1 MLFSWEVM
9 AMRRSCGLAVI
20 AFGFAMAVA
29 SVARAQP
36 GEAATAPSPVPPADA
51 AAAGQATPQPYAP
64 PPPVAHPVPYP
75 APYATRPPPAYPAPY
90 PYGYSPWALYEETS
104 KSAGLSFLFEFL
116 MPGVGSIYA
125 DHATG
130 AIITWGLMLGGVL
143 LIVNGITTARDPET
157 GATETDV
164 NDLEMATGILM
175 ILGGR
180 TYGLVD
186 SIVAA
191 RAYNERLRKRLGL
204 AAALRLDA
212 LPTAAGGHVLA
223 PALRLTV

>member
-1 MLFSWEVM
+1 
-9 AMRRSCGLAVI
+9 MRRSCGLVFI
-20 AFGFAMAVA
+20 VVGFAMAVA
-29 SVARAQP
+29 PVARAQP
-36 GEAATAPSPVPPADA
+36 GEAAAAPPPAPPADA
-51 AAAGQATPQPYAP
+51 TAAGQATTPQPYAP
-64 PPPVAHPVPYP
+64 APPAAYPVPYP
-75 APYATRPPPAYPAPY
+75 APYATRPPPAYPAPF
-90 PYGYSPWALYEETS
+90 PYGYSPWPVYEDMS
-104 KSAGLSFLFEFL
+104 KSAGLAFLFEFL

-191 RAYNERLRKRLGL
+191 RAYNERLRRRLGL

-212 LPTAAGGHVLA
+212 LPTAAGGQVLA
-223 PALRLTV
+223 PALRLTF